1 MVRHGALYRALAT
14 SALLAAGIS
23 AAHSQQTPA
32 PPPAVKDGGEVA
44 SRGSRVARDV
54 KFGDWRKLC
63 FNAAGTKTLC
73 RTTIT
78 GTFGTGQAAVRIDL
92 VEREDGSA
100 RLQLFL
106 PVGMYLQAGVK
117 LSVDQQQVHRLPYT
131 WCVSNM
137 CIAADVADPKL
148 VEEMDDGKALSVEV
162 VDTSILTVTTS
173 VPLDRFATVR
183 KGAPALTLDQAI
195 DE

>member
-1 MVRHGALYRALAT
+1 MVRYGALYTTLAT
-14 SALLAAGIS
+14 LALVAASIG
-23 AAHSQQTPA
+23 AAHSQQTST

-44 SRGSRVARDV
+44 SRGSHVARDV

-63 FNAAGTKTLC
+63 FNAAGARTLC

-78 GTFGTGQAAVRIDL
+78 GTFGTGQTAVRIDL
-92 VEREDGSA
+92 IEREDGTS
-100 RLQLFL
+100 RIQLFL

-148 VEEMDDGKALSVEV
+148 IEEMDGGQALSVDV

-173 VPLDRFATVR
+173 VPLDRFAVVR
-183 KGAPALTLDQAI
+183 NGAPALTLDQAI

>member
-1 MVRHGALYRALAT
+1 MVRHGALYCALAT

-78 GTFGTGQAAVRIDL
+78 GTFGTGQTAVRIDL

>member
-1 MVRHGALYRALAT
+1 MVRYGVLAK
-14 SALLAAGIS
+14 LVLFAAGVG
-23 AAHSQQTPA
+23 AALGQQAPSPPA
-32 PPPAVKDGGEVA
+32 AVKDGGEVA
-44 SRGSRVARDV
+44 PRGTRSPVRDI
-54 KFGDWRKLC
+54 KYGDWRKLC
-63 FNAAGTKTLC
+63 FNVAGAKTLC

-78 GTFGTGQAAVRIDL
+78 GTFATGQTAVRLDL
-92 VEREDGSA
+92 IEREDGSD
-100 RLQLFL
+100 RVQLFV

-117 LSVDQQQVHRLPYT
+117 LSVDQKQIYRLPYT
-131 WCVSNM
+131 WCVTNM

-148 VEEMDDGKALSVEV
+148 LQDMDTGKALSIEV
-162 VDTSILTVTTS
+162 VDSSILTMTTA

>member
-1 MVRHGALYRALAT
+1 MAKLL
-14 SALLAAGIS
+14 LLAAGIS
-23 AAHSQQTPA
+23 AANGQQTSS
-32 PPPAVKDGGEVA
+32 PPAATKEGGEVA
-44 SRGSRVARDV
+44 PRGARAARDI
-54 KFGDWRKLC
+54 KYGEWRKLC
-63 FNAAGTKTLC
+63 FNAAGAKTLC

-78 GTFGTGQAAVRIDL
+78 GTFATGQTAVRVDL
-92 VEREDGSA
+92 IEREDGSE
-100 RLQLFL
+100 RVQLFL

-117 LSVDQQQVHRLPYT
+117 LSVDQKGAYRLPYT
-131 WCVSNM
+131 WCVTNM

-148 VEEMDDGKALSVEV
+148 LEEMDGGTALSIDV

>member
-1 MVRHGALYRALAT
+1 MLFAVGIGAAQ
-14 SALLAAGIS
+14 
-23 AAHSQQTPA
+23 SQQTPS
-32 PPPAVKDGGEVA
+32 PPAAVGDGTEVTP
-44 SRGSRVARDV
+44 RGARVARDV

-63 FNAAGTKTLC
+63 FNAAGAKTLC

-78 GTFGTGQAAVRIDL
+78 GTFGTGQTAVRIDL
-92 VEREDGSA
+92 IEREDGTG

-117 LSVDQQQVHRLPYT
+117 LSVDQQKVHRLPYT

-148 VEEMDDGKALSVEV
+148 LEEMDAGKALTIDV

-173 VPLDRFATVR
+173 VPLDRFASVR
-183 KGAPALTLDQAI
+183 KGPPALTLDQAI

>member
-1 MVRHGALYRALAT
+1 MDRFGALYRALAT

-78 GTFGTGQAAVRIDL
+78 GTFGTGQTAVRIDL

-106 PVGMYLQAGVK
+106 PVGMYLQAGIK

-148 VEEMDDGKALSVEV
+148 LEEMDSGKALSIDV

-183 KGAPALTLDQAI
+183 KGAPALTFEQAI

>member
-1 MVRHGALYRALAT
+1 MVRYGPLYGPLAT
-14 SALLAAGIS
+14 LVLFAVSIGAAR
-23 AAHSQQTPA
+23 SQQTPSPA
-32 PPPAVKDGGEVA
+32 AVKDGAEVA
-44 SRGSRVARDV
+44 TRGARTARDV
-54 KFGDWRKLC
+54 KYGEWRKVC
-63 FNAAGTKTLC
+63 FTPAGARTLC

-78 GTFGTGQAAVRIDL
+78 GTLGTGQTAVRVDL
-92 VEREDGSA
+92 IEREDGTS

-117 LSVDQQQVHRLPYT
+117 LSVDQQKVHRLPYT
-131 WCVSNM
+131 WCVTNM

-148 VEEMDDGKALSVEV
+148 LEEMDGGKALSVDV

>member
-1 MVRHGALYRALAT
+1 MVRYGVLAK
-14 SALLAAGIS
+14 LMLFAAGIS
-23 AAHSQQTPA
+23 AAHGQQAPSPPA
-32 PPPAVKDGGEVA
+32 AVKDGGEVA
-44 SRGSRVARDV
+44 PRGTRSPVRDI
-54 KFGDWRKLC
+54 KYGEWRKLC
-63 FNAAGTKTLC
+63 FNAAGAKTLC

-78 GTFGTGQAAVRIDL
+78 GTFATGQTAVRVDL
-92 VEREDGSA
+92 IEREDGSE
-100 RLQLFL
+100 RVQLFL

-117 LSVDQQQVHRLPYT
+117 LSVDQKGAYRLPYT
-131 WCVSNM
+131 WCVTNM

-148 VEEMDDGKALSVEV
+148 LEEMDGGTALSIDV

>member
-1 MVRHGALYRALAT
+1 MVRYGALAT
-14 SALLAAGIS
+14 LALLATS
-23 AAHSQQTPA
+23 FSVAHGQQARSPPA
-32 PPPAVKDGGEVA
+32 AVKDGSEVTP
-44 SRGSRVARDV
+44 RGARAAHDV
-54 KFGDWRKLC
+54 KFGEWRKLC
-63 FNAAGTKTLC
+63 FNAAGAKTLC
-73 RTTIT
+73 RTQIT
-78 GTFGTGQAAVRIDL
+78 GTFGTGQTAVRIDL
-92 VEREDGSA
+92 VEREDGTA

-117 LSVDQQQVHRLPYT
+117 LSVDRMEVHRLPYT
-131 WCVSNM
+131 WCVTNM

-148 VEEMDDGKALSVEV
+148 LEEMDSGKSLSIDA

>member
-1 MVRHGALYRALAT
+1 M
-14 SALLAAGIS
+14 
-23 AAHSQQTPA
+23 
-32 PPPAVKDGGEVA
+32 
-44 SRGSRVARDV
+44 ARDV
-54 KFGDWRKLC
+54 KYGEWRKLC
-63 FNAAGTKTLC
+63 FNAAGAKTLC
-73 RTTIT
+73 RTSIT
-78 GTFGTGQAAVRIDL
+78 GTLGTGQTAVRIDL
-92 VEREDGSA
+92 VEREDGTA

-117 LSVDQQQVHRLPYT
+117 LSVDQMEVHRLPYT
-131 WCVSNM
+131 WCVTNM
-137 CIAADVADPKL
+137 CIAANVADPKL
-148 VEEMDDGKALSVEV
+148 LEEMDGGKSLSIVT

>member
-1 MVRHGALYRALAT
+1 MVRSRTLYGALAT
-14 SALLAAGIS
+14 SLLFVAGTS
-23 AAHSQQTPA
+23 AAHSQQS
-32 PPPAVKDGGEVA
+32 PPPPAAVKDGAEVV
-44 SRGSRVARDV
+44 SRGARVARDV

-63 FNAAGTKTLC
+63 FTAGGAKTLC

-78 GTFGTGQAAVRIDL
+78 GTFGTGQTAVRVDL
-92 VEREDGSA
+92 IEREDGSS

-117 LSVDQQQVHRLPYT
+117 LSVDQQQVHRMPYT
-131 WCVSNM
+131 WCLSNM
-137 CIAADVADPKL
+137 CIAADIADPRL
-148 VEEMDDGKALSVEV
+148 IEEMDGGKALAIDV

-173 VPLDRFATVR
+173 VPLGGFATVR